1 MKNKR
6 LKRLNSL
13 LKEVISEVIL
23 KDIRNP
29 NISKLI
35 SITQV
40 DISPDLHYAKVSV
53 SIIGD
58 DKEKQTTIDALN
70 SASKFISF
78 HASKK
83 VEIRY
88 FPTLTFQ
95 LDTSVD
101 KHLKIEEILK
111 DIHEEQEN
119 R

>member
-23 KDIRNP
+23 KDINNP

-40 DISPDLHYAKVSV
+40 DISPDLHFAKVSV
-53 SIIGD
+53 SVIGED
-58 DKEKQTTIDALN
+58 SEKQKTIDALN
-70 SASKFISF
+70 TAAKFISF

-83 VEIRY
+83 VDIRY
-88 FPTLTFQ
+88 FPALTFQ

-111 DIHEEQEN
+111 DIHKEQES